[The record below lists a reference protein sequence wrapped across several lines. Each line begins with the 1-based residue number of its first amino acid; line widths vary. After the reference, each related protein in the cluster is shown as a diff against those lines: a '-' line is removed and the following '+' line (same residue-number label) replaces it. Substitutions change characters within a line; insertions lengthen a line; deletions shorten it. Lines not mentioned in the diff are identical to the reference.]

1 MARQPR
7 RLSTERYL
15 MQHPH
20 LTSHHR
26 HPQQGVAASE
36 QVTAT
41 PGHSADVRVS
51 RGGPV
56 LAAAVLSA
64 GLLLTGCAS
73 AGDSQASDST
83 SPTDA
88 STESASATV
97 SPTDSASASPSGSG
111 SGSSGSASTSPSA
124 GAIDLEQELPST
136 NLESRDVY
144 EAYDGPPR
152 KFTDVYHQ
160 ACLEALFDGQEVP
173 EMEPEPGQGGDLTL
187 EAILAGAEVTEG
199 WKQCPPQ
206 AMSHFSVPASFAV
219 EVEANERGVNTL
231 RIFDGNGQR
240 IGGLSD
246 AGSGSDSGQ
255 TELVEVLEIE
265 KVTSSPSHDGET
277 AYLRSMVVEGA
288 SGPQLLVD
296 QVSAPRGRIRRPSR
310 CGIWRLAAPPCA
322 HRSGQPFH
330 WSRWTMPNRRP
341 TRACTRCC
349 VRWSAPS
356 ARRCSS
362 PPPHGHDQ
370 EAGLLYTVGSTPA
383 MTRFSP

>member
-1 MARQPR
+1 
-7 RLSTERYL
+7 

-246 AGSGSDSGQ
+246 AGSGSDPGQ

-296 QVSAPRGRIRRPSR
+296 QVSAPQGKDPETLEVWDLASGGPTLRTQIWAAIPLESVDDAQQAADSR
-310 CGIWRLAAPPCA
+310 LHEVLR
-322 HRSGQPFH
+322 Q
-330 WSRWTMPNRRP
+330 M
-341 TRACTRCC
+341 
-349 VRWSAPS
+349 
-356 ARRCSS
+356 
-362 PPPHGHDQ
+362 
-370 EAGLLYTVGSTPA
+370 VGS
-383 MTRFSP
+383 FSPAVQ